1 MLEGVNVVS
10 VYSGASHSLAIS
22 EDGVCLSWGKNNQGQ
37 CGHGNMTD
45 HLLPLPIASFQHQGE
60 VITQVSGGWEHT
72 LAISR
77 DGNIYSF
84 GSGYKDS
91 RRDGLPPV
99 LGHGGNER
107 KLTPEQISTL
117 QDESIVHVACGWD
130 HSLAVTAEGILY
142 TWGAGTNG
150 KLGHGDENDR
160 AFPTCVEALRG
171 QIVVQAEAGCE
182 HSVALTSDGALYT
195 WGHGDSGRLGHGETK
210 SENKPRKLQLS
221 RNKSETKNE
230 SNSALKVLS
239 IAVGDKYNMIIVDD
253 FEQDKSDAQE
263 AAGKTHAEAHD
274 TEREHKEH
282 DHRSEV
288 SKPMSSQWILARKMF
303 SLHNLLEDSNAS
315 SSQLAMLFPSNVH
328 INTNLNL
335 IRNDNNNIMASHLP
349 VIVLAHLERLVEPF
363 NGNINVA
370 FRKMLNG
377 YTFIYVNCIKAFTKT
392 WFK

>member
-1 MLEGVNVVS
+1 M
-10 VYSGASHSLAIS
+10 A
-22 EDGVCLSWGKNNQGQ
+22 
-37 CGHGNMTD
+37 GN
-45 HLLPLPIASFQHQGE
+45 
-60 VITQVSGGWEHT
+60 T

-253 FEQDKSDAQE
+253 FGQDKSDAQE
-263 AAGKTHAEAHD
+263 AAGKAHAEVHD

-282 DHRSEV
+282 DHRTEV

-303 SLHNLLEDSNAS
+303 SLHNLLEDSMRHLRS
-315 SSQLAMLFPSNVH
+315 LQCFFPSNVH

-349 VIVLAHLERLVEPF
+349 VIVMAHLERLVEPF
-363 NGNINVA
+363 NGNIDVA
-370 FRKMLNG
+370 FENAERLTLSLRQLHRN
-377 YTFIYVNCIKAFTKT
+377 IH
-392 WFK
+392 